1 MLRQS
6 APPGDDWNP
15 GVRAWFETVVHTIQ
29 QNLIELERSG
39 GVTWRDYINVAPGL
53 YQASVIDL
61 AWRGAKAH
69 TPQRPSPLRRMPQP
83 RMVLLT
89 GATIQDKIAFDTNSG
104 PLSLRRKAR
113 CAPLTD
119 QSGQDLDHARRAD
132 TTIDIDRQS
141 LGELVGYRQTFE
153 LLTIGAAG
161 RTRMVLARNQADHD
175 SVRNL
180 AG

>member
-1 MLRQS
+1 MRHAKLANPERKISTPRAAVSRTRRKPQRR
-6 APPGDDWNP
+6 GDLA
-15 GVRAWFETVVHTIQ
+15 GLHQCRAGALPSF
-29 QNLIELERSG
+29 R
-39 GVTWRDYINVAPGL
+39 
-53 YQASVIDL
+53 IDL

-83 RMVLLT
+83 RMVPLT

-153 LLTIGAAG
+153 LLTIGAA
-161 RTRMVLARNQADHD
+161 
-175 SVRNL
+175 
-180 AG
+180 